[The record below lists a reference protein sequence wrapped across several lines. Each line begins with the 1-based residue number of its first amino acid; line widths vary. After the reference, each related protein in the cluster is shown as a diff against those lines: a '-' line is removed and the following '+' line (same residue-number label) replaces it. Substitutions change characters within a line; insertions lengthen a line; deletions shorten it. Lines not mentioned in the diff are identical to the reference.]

1 MCSDKSCDIILIT
14 DNKSLQDSVYS
25 TKSIEDKR
33 LKVDICTL
41 RDMLKNKEITEIKW
55 VPSKWQLADVLT
67 KSGASSSKLLE
78 VLSGSTNLLTDILK
92 S

>member
-1 MCSDKSCDIILIT
+1 MH
-14 DNKSLQDSVYS
+14 
-25 TKSIEDKR
+25 
-33 LKVDICTL
+33 
-41 RDMLKNKEITEIKW
+41 DMLKNKEITEIKW

-78 VLSGSTNLLTDILK
+78 VLSGSTNLLIDILK